1 MKTTMMIMTPAIA
14 VFISITASA
23 RQVDSIPH
31 CDATMAVYAAE
42 IDAQSLSRMTPAPN
56 HAGSVERSQPPAE
69 FSTVTM
75 AADFNSCLL
84 LRVSEI
90 ARLQQN
96 CKTDSCSSAA
106 WQNAPG
112 KFDLWQ
118 HVGTFANYRLA
129 KRVREYIYT
138 KPSLAVELDKGLN
151 VTD

>member
-1 MKTTMMIMTPAIA
+1 MIMTPAIA

-23 RQVDSIPH
+23 RQLDSIPY

-42 IDAQSLSRMTPAPN
+42 IDAQSLSGMTPVPN

-69 FSTVTM
+69 FSTVKLMTM
-75 AADFNSCLL
+75 ADDFNSCLL

-90 ARLQQN
+90 ARIQQN

-118 HVGTFANYRLA
+118 HVGNFANYRLA